1 LLKRS
6 FFLGGISLDVTSIDT
21 NIHNQGVFMTDKE
34 KIEIQTKIDALSVII
49 NDAIVDL
56 DQYKA
61 TFRLDTSLRTVLQSI
76 EFVEELLRGDHEDFI
91 PTEYKDRMQ
100 RYVIESMSSGDS
112 DGAWE
117 NAEYRVEKMTDKEL
131 FEEYSNCIYDDEED
145 ELSIIMKDILA
156 SKELM
161 KVVNE

>member
-21 NIHNQGVFMTDKE
+21 NIYNQGVFMTDKE

-61 TFRLDTSLRTVLQSI
+61 TFRLDTALRTVLQSI
-76 EFVEELLRGDHEDFI
+76 EFVEEFLRGEHDDFI
-91 PTEYKDRMQ
+91 PEEYKEDMQ
-100 RYVIESMSSGDS
+100 RYVTEAISSGDS
-112 DGAWE
+112 DGAYE
-117 NAEYRVEKMTDKEL
+117 NAEYRVQDMTDKEL
-131 FEEYSNCIYDDEED
+131 FEEYANITYDNDD
-145 ELSIIMKDILA
+145 DKVYNIIKDILA
-156 SKELM
+156 SKELI